1 MKNKKYTTGLVDNS
15 AMTPNNI
22 VHCSLF
28 IVHFSLLFSLFPIFA
43 QEGPTVDRERGQV
56 NSEPLWRQALG
67 GEITGPPS
75 VQVQSV
81 VMTLDGGNIRAYSS
95 GGRPLW
101 NYSARGR
108 LSPYVTRSR
117 EGTSYIS
124 RNNGIFIAVNRA
136 GRELWRRNTGAALS
150 GQVVCGWDG
159 RLFVPLGKKI
169 ICYTAAGRQLW
180 SRDFTTAIRVSP
192 GLDQS
197 GGIILTLENNELL
210 RIDPFG
216 AVQSREL
223 PRQARSIVSLE
234 GGTYMVLYES
244 GGAEL
249 LNFSS
254 ADARAAPALPQPP
267 LAAASRGSLAAVC
280 LADGSTALISG
291 TDNRIIWTGES
302 HMSVIR
308 KNGGR
313 ADTQAAVLFD
323 ERGIYVLSPSG
334 ATGFAED
341 GRRLWFTMLEN
352 AATIPAF
359 GDDGILYS
367 GGRDWILYAY
377 RLEERSRQQTQTL
390 YGPAPPGNYGLGAP
404 PPSLSADDPY
414 RHEGE
419 TLRARL
425 AVISSAIQAG
435 NLGGNEIEWTAY
447 LMETASGEYGQALP
461 TAPLQYRVQAL
472 RLLAQLGSRET
483 LPFLTEI
490 FTRDREAVVRAAA
503 AEAIGAIGVDPDG
516 LALRAFASA
525 VSSAAQSRDEQVLM
539 AVASATG
546 ALCRFSGPPLSDTGI
561 RILNLI
567 NSSGQ
572 PKLAQQR
579 AQRELMSLK

>member
-1 MKNKKYTTGLVDNS
+1 MKK
-15 AMTPNNI
+15 NI
-22 VHCSLF
+22 HIIFL
-28 IVHFSLLFSLFPIFA
+28 IFSFLIAAPLINA
-43 QEGPTVDRERGQV
+43 QEGPTLDRERGQV

-67 GEITGPPS
+67 GEITGPPTA
-75 VQVQSV
+75 QVQSV
-81 VMTLDGGNIRAYSS
+81 VMTMDGGNVKAYSS

-136 GRELWRRNTGAALS
+136 GRELWRRNNGAPLS
-150 GQVVCGWDG
+150 GPVVIGWDG

-169 ICYTAAGRQLW
+169 ICYTASGRQLW
-180 SRDFTTAIRVSP
+180 SRAFAVAIRVSP
-192 GLDQS
+192 GIDQS
-197 GGIILTLENNELL
+197 GGIILTLESSELL

-216 AVQSREL
+216 TVQSREL

-244 GGAEL
+244 GGADML
-249 LNFSS
+249 DFSG
-254 ADARAAPALPQPP
+254 ADTRAAPALPQPP

-280 LADGSTALISG
+280 LADGNTMLISCA
-291 TDNRIIWTGES
+291 DNKTIWTGES
-302 HMSVIR
+302 HISVMR

-323 ERGIYVLSPSG
+323 ERGVYVLSPSG

-352 AATIPAF
+352 TATIPAF

-367 GGRDWILYAY
+367 GGRDWVLYAY
-377 RLEERSRQQTQTL
+377 RLEDRVRRQNQSL
-390 YGPAPPGNYGLGAP
+390 YGPAPPGDYGLGAP
-404 PPSLSADDPY
+404 PPSFWAADPY
-414 RHEGE
+414 RHEDKI
-419 TLRARL
+419 LRSQL
-425 AVISSAIQAG
+425 ALISAAIQAG
-435 NLGGNEIEWTAY
+435 ELGGSETEWTAY
-447 LMETASGEYGQALP
+447 LMETASGEYGQALA
-461 TAPLQYRVQAL
+461 TAPLQYRLQAL
-472 RLLAQLGSRET
+472 RLLARIGSRET
-483 LPFLTEI
+483 IPFLSEI
-490 FTRDREAVVRAAA
+490 FTRDREPIVRAAA
-503 AEAIGAIGVDPDG
+503 AQAVGAIGVDPDG
-516 LALRAFASA
+516 LALRAFAAA
-525 VSSAAQSRDEQVLM
+525 VSPAAQFADEQVLM

-546 ALCRFSGPPLSDTGI
+546 ALCRFSGPPLSETGI

-567 NSSGQ
+567 NSPSQ

-579 AQRELMSLK
+579 ALRELESLK